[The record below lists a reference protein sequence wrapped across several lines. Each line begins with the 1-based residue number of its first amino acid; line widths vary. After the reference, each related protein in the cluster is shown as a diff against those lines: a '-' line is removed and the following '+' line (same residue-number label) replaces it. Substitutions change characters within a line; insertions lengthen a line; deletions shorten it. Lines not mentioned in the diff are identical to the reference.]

1 MTTIPHDT
9 LGETVPLRRLV
20 QPDRLVSR
28 LRGGGRSSRSG
39 TVRQRHRTGVL
50 FTIPA
55 LAVVGALL
63 LIPIGQAVYY
73 SMTNWDGFTAH
84 WVGPSNYSRLAR
96 NPAFWQVLRNNLML
110 LLTVP
115 VAVVLPLVIAAVLHA
130 HVWGWK
136 FFRSVYF
143 IPAAIS
149 WVVTG
154 LVATRVF
161 AQDGLLN
168 HLLDNIGLRALQTD
182 LLAHEHTALLA
193 VGITFIWSQLGPN
206 TIIFVAG
213 MANLDPTLEEAG
225 RIDGAGALR
234 IFWSITL
241 PQMAR
246 FIQFA
251 VIITIITAF
260 TALFSLIFVMTGG
273 GPGNGT
279 TTLEFF
285 VYQQAFTQGDFGY
298 GAMLGVVLF
307 GLVAAITL
315 VQLVLGRRIASL
327 G

>member
-1 MTTIPHDT
+1 MSLAPSPADRAAPAVSQPAPPARKIP
-9 LGETVPLRRLV
+9 RRSNPVLAH
-20 QPDRLVSR
+20 RR
-28 LRGGGRSSRSG
+28 RSG
-39 TVRQRHRTGVL
+39 VL
-50 FTIPA
+50 LTLPA
-55 LAVVGALL
+55 TAVVVVL
-63 LIPIGQAVYY
+63 LIFPIAQAVYF

-84 WVGPSNYSRLAR
+84 WVGPTNFKRLVE
-96 NPAFWQVLRNNLML
+96 NPAFFQVLRNNLLL

-115 VAVVLPLVIAAVLHA
+115 IAVLVPLAMAAVLHQ
-130 HVWGWK
+130 HVVGWK

-143 IPAAIS
+143 IPASIS

-154 LVATRVF
+154 TFASRFF

-168 HLLDNIGLRALQTD
+168 HLLESVGLHSLQLD
-182 LLAHEHTALLA
+182 LLSHQRSALLA
-193 VGITFIWSQLGPN
+193 VGVTFIWSQLGPN

-213 MANLDPTLEEAG
+213 MANLDLTLDEAA
-225 RIDGAGALR
+225 RVDGAGSLR
-234 IFWSITL
+234 VFWSITL
-241 PQMAR
+241 PQMRR

-251 VIITIITAF
+251 TVLTIITAF

-307 GLVAAITL
+307 VLVASITAI
-315 VQLVLGRRIASL
+315 QFAIGRIVIKD